1 MPVRHFLCLVVG
13 LWFALTGLAFA
24 QELQPVPPLSAH
36 VTDTVGLLP
45 DAQRAAVEEKLVSLE
60 QQHGAQVAVLIVAST
75 HPEAIE
81 AYGLR
86 VAEAW
91 KLGRKGVDDGL
102 LFLIARDD
110 RRMRIEVGSGL
121 EGAIPDAIAKRII
134 AEVVTP
140 HFKAGDFAGGV
151 EAGVD
156 AISARIAG
164 EPLPTPSPA
173 AAPANRNGNFGDILL
188 VGIVASLFIGSM
200 LRFLLGRFLGSLVGG
215 GVVALGVWLVS
226 SVLLLAVV
234 SGVVAFVMLFGAG
247 SGGGGGPWISGGGG
261 GGGSW
266 SGGSGSNWSGGG
278 GGWSGGGGGFSGGGA
293 SGGW

>member
-1 MPVRHFLCLVVG
+1 MPVRYLLGLFVG

-45 DAQRAAVEEKLVSLE
+45 EARRAAVEAKLVSLE

-75 HPEAIE
+75 RPEAIE
-81 AYGLR
+81 AYALR
-86 VAEAW
+86 VAESW

-102 LFLIARDD
+102 LFLIAKDD
-110 RRMRIEVGSGL
+110 RRMRIEVGTGL

-140 HFKAGDFAGGV
+140 SFKTGDFAGGV
-151 EAGVD
+151 EAGVA

-164 EPLPTPSPA
+164 EALPAPSPA
-173 AAPANRNGNFGDILL
+173 TAPANGMGDFNDFLMVGVVALLL
-188 VGIVASLFIGSM
+188 VGGV
-200 LRFLLGRFLGSLVGG
+200 LRLLLGRFLGSLVGG

-226 SVLLLAVV
+226 SVVLLAVM
-234 SGVVAFVMLFGAG
+234 SGVVAFVVLFGG
-247 SGGGGGPWISGGGG
+247 RGGGGGPWISGGGG
-261 GGGSW
+261 W
-266 SGGSGSNWSGGG
+266 SGGSG

>member
-151 EAGVD
+151 EAGVERD
-156 AISARIAG
+156 LRAHCRRALAHAVTGCGAGQQEWELWRHLAGGDRRIAFHRQHVAF
-164 EPLPTPSPA
+164 S
-173 AAPANRNGNFGDILL
+173 
-188 VGIVASLFIGSM
+188 VGPFP
-200 LRFLLGRFLGSLVGG
+200 RLLGGRRRRCAGRVACEQRAVACRGERRG
-215 GVVALGVWLVS
+215 GVCD
-226 SVLLLAVV
+226 AVR
-234 SGVVAFVMLFGAG
+234 GR
-247 SGGGGGPWISGGGG
+247 
-261 GGGSW
+261 
-266 SGGSGSNWSGGG
+266 
-278 GGWSGGGGGFSGGGA
+278 
-293 SGGW
+293 